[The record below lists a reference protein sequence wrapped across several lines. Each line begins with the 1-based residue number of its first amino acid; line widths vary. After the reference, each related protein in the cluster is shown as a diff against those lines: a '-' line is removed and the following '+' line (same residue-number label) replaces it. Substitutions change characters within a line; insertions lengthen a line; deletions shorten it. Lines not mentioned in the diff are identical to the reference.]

1 MKKIDKNLIRNFS
14 IIAHIDHGKSTL
26 ADRII
31 EFTKTIAER
40 DYRDQ
45 VLDDMELERERG
57 ITIKAS
63 AIKIDY
69 LAKDGKK
76 YLLNLIDTPGHVDF
90 THEVSKS
97 IAACEGA
104 LLLVDASQGV
114 EAQTV
119 ANLYLA
125 LEHNLYIIPVINKI
139 DLVNADVPK
148 VKKQINNILGLETGE
163 VVLTSAKEGKG
174 TEDVLERIIQ
184 NIPPPKGEESNPL
197 QALIFDSRFDI
208 YKGAILFIRIF
219 NGAIAKGQIIKMMNT
234 KKKYEVKETGIFRP
248 KPEEVDTLVCG
259 EVGYVTCGIK
269 DAQEVVIGDT
279 ITDNDNPAHSA
290 LPGYRK
296 VNPMVYCGIY
306 PMNPKNY
313 PTLKDA
319 TEKMKLQDAS
329 FTSEP
334 ESSVTLGMGFR
345 CGFLG
350 LLHMEIIQERLE
362 RENDLNLV
370 ITTPSVIYKIITN
383 KGEIVEIDN
392 PSKFPDPGDIAYVEE
407 PYARVFIIIPKTS
420 IGDVMKLVEARRAN
434 YVVTEFLDEERVRL
448 VYEMPI
454 AEIITDFYD
463 KIKSLTK
470 GYGSLDYEMIDYRSA
485 EVVKMDILI
494 NGDVVDALSCLVNR
508 EKAQMKGRAIVK
520 KLSETIPRHLFKIAL
535 QAAIGGNIIAR
546 DDVGALGKNV
556 TGKCYGGDITRKR
569 KLWEKQKAGKK
580 RLKQFGKV
588 QIPQEA
594 FFAALK
600 V

>member
-1 MKKIDKNLIRNFS
+1 MENALIRNFS

-31 EFTKTIAER
+31 EFTKSIPAREFH
-40 DYRDQ
+40 DQ
-45 VLDDMELERERG
+45 LLDDMELERERG

-63 AIKIDY
+63 AIRIEYKARD
-69 LAKDGKK
+69 KK
-76 YLLNLIDTPGHVDF
+76 TYLLNLIDTPGHVDF
-90 THEVSKS
+90 TYEVSKS

-125 LEHNLYIIPVINKI
+125 LEHNLNIIPVINKI
-139 DLVNADVPK
+139 DLQNADIDK
-148 VKKQINNILGLETGE
+148 VKREIKNILGLDEKDII
-163 VVLTSAKEGKG
+163 LASAKEGIG
-174 TEDVLERIIQ
+174 TEEVLEKIIEK
-184 NIPPPKGEESNPL
+184 IPPPRGDVSNPT
-197 QALIFDSRFDI
+197 QALVFDSTFDT
-208 YKGAILFIRIF
+208 YKGAILFVRLF
-219 NGAIAKGQIIKMMNT
+219 NGVVKKGMHIKMMNT
-234 KKKYEVKETGIFRP
+234 QKLYEIKEVGVFKP
-248 KPEEVDTLVCG
+248 KPTEIDKLACG
-259 EVGYVTCGIK
+259 EVGYLACNIR
-269 DAQEVVIGDT
+269 DAKEVIIGDT
-279 ITDNDNPAHSA
+279 VTDSQNPAPSA

-306 PMNPKNY
+306 PITPKDF
-313 PTLKDA
+313 PLLKDA
-319 TEKMKLQDAS
+319 VLKMKLSDAS
-329 FTSEP
+329 FIFEP
-334 ESSVTLGMGFR
+334 ESSAALGMGFR

-362 RENDLNLV
+362 REYNLDLV
-370 ITTPSVIYKIITN
+370 ATTPSVIYKVITK
-383 KGEIVEIDN
+383 KGEMLNVDN
-392 PSKFPDPGDIAYVEE
+392 PTKFPLSQDIADVEE
-407 PYARVFIIIPKTS
+407 PYARVFIILPKEA
-420 IGDVMKLVEARRAN
+420 IGDVMKLVEARRAI
-434 YVVTEFLDEERVRL
+434 YKSTEFLDEERVRL

-470 GYGSLDYEMIDYRSA
+470 GYGSLDYEMIDYRWV
-485 EVVKMDILI
+485 EVVKLDILI
-494 NGDVVDALSCLVNR
+494 NGDPIDALSSLVDK
-508 EKAQMKGRAIVK
+508 EKVHIKGRALVK
-520 KLSETIPRHLFKIAL
+520 KLKETIPRHLFKIAI

-546 DDVGALGKNV
+546 EDVSALGKHV

-580 RLKQFGKV
+580 RMKQFGKV

>member
-1 MKKIDKNLIRNFS
+1 MENALIRNFS

-31 EFTKTIAER
+31 EFTKSIPAREFH
-40 DYRDQ
+40 DQ
-45 VLDDMELERERG
+45 LLDDMELERERG

-63 AIKIDY
+63 AIRIEYKARD
-69 LAKDGKK
+69 KK
-76 YLLNLIDTPGHVDF
+76 TYLLNLIDTPGHVDF
-90 THEVSKS
+90 TYEVSKS

-125 LEHNLYIIPVINKI
+125 LEHNLNIIPVINKI
-139 DLVNADVPK
+139 DLQNADIDK
-148 VKKQINNILGLETGE
+148 VKREIKNILGLDEKDII
-163 VVLTSAKEGKG
+163 LASAKEGIG
-174 TEDVLERIIQ
+174 TEEVLEKIIEK
-184 NIPPPKGEESNPL
+184 IPPPRGDVSNPT
-197 QALIFDSRFDI
+197 QALVFDSTFDT
-208 YKGAILFIRIF
+208 YKGAILFVRLF
-219 NGAIAKGQIIKMMNT
+219 NGVVKKGMHIKMMNT
-234 KKKYEVKETGIFRP
+234 RKLYEIKEVGVFKP
-248 KPEEVDTLVCG
+248 KPTEIDKLACG
-259 EVGYVTCGIK
+259 EVGYLACNIK
-269 DAQEVVIGDT
+269 DAKEVIIGDT
-279 ITDNDNPAHSA
+279 VTDSQNPAPSA

-306 PMNPKNY
+306 PITPKDF
-313 PTLKDA
+313 PLLKDA
-319 TEKMKLQDAS
+319 VLKMKLSDAS
-329 FTSEP
+329 FIFEP
-334 ESSVTLGMGFR
+334 ESSAALGMGFR

-362 RENDLNLV
+362 REYNLDLV
-370 ITTPSVIYKIITN
+370 ATTPSVIYKVITK
-383 KGEIVEIDN
+383 KGEMLNVDN
-392 PSKFPDPGDIAYVEE
+392 PTKFPPSQDIADVEE
-407 PYARVFIIIPKTS
+407 PYARVFIILPKEA
-420 IGDVMKLVEARRAN
+420 IGDVMKLVEARRAI
-434 YVVTEFLDEERVRL
+434 YKSTEFLDEERVRL

-463 KIKSLTK
+463 KLKSLTK
-470 GYGSLDYEMIDYRSA
+470 GYGSLDYEMIDYRWV
-485 EVVKMDILI
+485 EVVKLDILI
-494 NGDVVDALSCLVNR
+494 NGDPIDALSSLVDK
-508 EKAQMKGRAIVK
+508 EKAHIKGRALVK
-520 KLSETIPRHLFKIAL
+520 KLKETIPRHLFKIAI

-546 DDVGALGKNV
+546 EDVSALGKHV

-580 RLKQFGKV
+580 RMKQFGKV